1 MNSALPRGLQ
11 TWLADHGWTV
21 LHSARLTG
29 GFSAS
34 LFSLCARSQSGSERN
49 LVYKQFAPGR
59 ADEFHVY
66 SQLLP
71 KFSGYA
77 PDVLAFIHTPG
88 EQGILIDHA
97 GATIKSVL
105 LMKDRAGRQAI
116 LTAAITWLADLHVRF
131 AEHSQSW
138 LHAGIIGL
146 YPFQS
151 SWTYAQEALQTL
163 TWLAGFQ
170 QSQPSQG
177 DRFARSEVGLTSSAE
192 PTETGPTGTR
202 TPCTGI
208 PRAELPGGQAAP
220 LRSGI
225 VVDASILSEISVMM
239 EWFYPRYPGFM
250 DGRTTI
256 THGDPHLE
264 NLLFQHGRFCL
275 IDWEYT
281 AVTVPSRDF
290 AILQQ
295 DVLDDDMRNSL
306 RTTYWDRLRQNGW
319 RVDDDAFEI
328 AYQACLFDNTLMMLG
343 WEVSK
348 YRNGHLNQPELEV
361 IVATKLRWL
370 RECFRRLH

>member
-1 MNSALPRGLQ
+1 MTSALPEGLQ
-11 TWLADHGWTV
+11 TWLADHGWTA
-21 LHSARLTG
+21 LHCVRLTG

-34 LFSLCARSQSGSERN
+34 LFALCARSQSGAERN
-49 LVYKQFAPGR
+49 LIYKRFAPGR
-59 ADEFHVY
+59 ADELHVY

-71 KFSGYA
+71 KLGGYA
-77 PDVLAFIHTPG
+77 PDALAFIHTLG
-88 EQGILIDHA
+88 EQGILMDHA
-97 GATIKSVL
+97 GTPVKSVL
-105 LMKDRAGRQAI
+105 LLKDRAGRRAI

-151 SWTYAQEALQTL
+151 SLAYAQEALQAL
-163 TWLAGFQ
+163 TWLTEPQSPRPQ
-170 QSQPSQG
+170 QQLQNG
-177 DRFARSEVGLTSSAE
+177 RFASRTSSAE
-192 PTETGPTGTR
+192 PTETGPTGTGTPR
-202 TPCTGI
+202 TELPC
-208 PRAELPGGQAAP
+208 AELPGGQAAP
-220 LRSGI
+220 LRPGS
-225 VVDASILSEISVMM
+225 VVDASVVSEIGAMM
-239 EWFYPRYPGFM
+239 AWFYPRYPGFM

-281 AVTVPSRDF
+281 AVAVPSRDL
-290 AILQQ
+290 AILLQ
-295 DVLDDDMRNSL
+295 DVLEDDMRHSL
-306 RTTYWDRLRQNGW
+306 RTVYWDRLRQNGW

-328 AYQACLFDNTLMMLG
+328 GYQACLFDNTLMMLG

-370 RECFRRLH
+370 RECFRRLL